1 MKHLEMNMDERIN
14 KLRTINFFNFDGPF
28 FFKKEQDTDFAIAR
42 SAQNILVKYEKD
54 MKRKTTIILKYDNDF
69 YSYLAYRMIRFA
81 AGAKQ
86 IEIDLRILGEIKTP
100 QEREIFKEFKTISWR
115 KARKIKDAIFV
126 TGYHPIYNV
135 LDLSSYSKTF
145 IEILN
150 PIERFTPDSLTTAQ
164 EFYLDIDSPL
174 WSIFLEGRSD
184 DYLEGDWSH
193 RIDKDI
199 PLCIFDLQGNENDFP
214 VFNFILKSS
223 KEGNIHLYIFK
234 NEEQAEFIQNNL
246 RIYLDTRNVP
256 APINMITIDEYR
268 QLWASSQNE
277 DGSITNEIHFFD
289 IDNLP
294 EEDEDENSDC

>member
-1 MKHLEMNMDERIN
+1 
-14 KLRTINFFNFDGPF
+14 
-28 FFKKEQDTDFAIAR
+28 
-42 SAQNILVKYEKD
+42 

-86 IEIDLRILGEIKTP
+86 IEIDLRILGEIKTS
-100 QEREIFKEFKTISWR
+100 QEKEIFKEFKTISWR
-115 KARKIKDAIFV
+115 KARKIKNAIFV

-135 LDLSSYSKTF
+135 IDLSSYSKIF

-184 DYLEGDWSH
+184 DYLEEDWSH

-199 PLCIFDLQGNENDFP
+199 PLCVFDLQGNENDFP

-234 NEEQAEFIQNNL
+234 NEEQAEYIQNNL
-246 RIYLDTRNVP
+246 RIYLDTSNIP
-256 APINMITIDEYR
+256 APINMITIEEYR
-268 QLWASSQNE
+268 QLWTSSANE
-277 DGSITNEIHFFD
+277 DGSIKNEIHFFD

-294 EEDEDENSDC
+294 EEEDEDENSN

>member
-1 MKHLEMNMDERIN
+1 MKHIEMNMDERIN
-14 KLRTINFFNFDGPF
+14 KLRAINFFNFDGPF
-28 FFKKEQDTDFAIAR
+28 FFNKEQDTDFAIAR
-42 SAQNILVKYEKD
+42 SAQNILTKYEKD

-135 LDLSSYSKTF
+135 IDLSSYSKTF

-150 PIERFTPDSLTTAQ
+150 PIEKFTPDSLTTAQ

-199 PLCIFDLQGNENDFP
+199 PLCVFDLQGNENDFP

-234 NEEQAEFIQNNL
+234 NEEQAEYIQNNL

-268 QLWASSQNE
+268 QLWASSKNE

-294 EEDEDENSDC
+294 EEDEDENSNC

>member
-1 MKHLEMNMDERIN
+1 MKHIEMDMDERIN
-14 KLRTINFFNFDGPF
+14 KLRAINFFNFDGPF
-28 FFKKEQDTDFAIAR
+28 FFNREQDTDFAIAR
-42 SAQNILVKYEKD
+42 SAQNILTKYEKD

-100 QEREIFKEFKTISWR
+100 QEKEIFKEFKTISWR
-115 KARKIKDAIFV
+115 KARKIKNAIFV

-135 LDLSSYSKTF
+135 IDLSSYSKTF

-184 DYLEGDWSH
+184 DYLEEDWSH

-199 PLCIFDLQGNENDFP
+199 PLCVFDLQGNENDFP

-234 NEEQAEFIQNNL
+234 NKEQAEYIQNNL
-246 RIYLDTRNVP
+246 RIYLDTCNVP
-256 APINMITIDEYR
+256 APINMITIEEYR
-268 QLWASSQNE
+268 QLWASSTNE
-277 DGSITNEIHFFD
+277 DGSINNEIHFFD